1 MKGSGV
7 WGHARP
13 PLRGLS
19 GRRQVGHSSPR
30 LVTATGAGGQGRGRG
45 QTPGPGHSRARAPRG
60 PVGGRVWARQVPLAP
75 PQRPVERL
83 TLFTG
88 HRTGFSIPRGTRRT
102 VVCAGHTEPVAAR
115 VGPGSLHPKAPP
127 APPRPFGRRRRGDR
141 HRGPFPGPAARRP
154 GSRCSAVRPPP
165 PVTSL
170 KNARRPGGQ
179 RGDDEAESA
188 HGGRPRPRDARAPL
202 PATLPRLR
210 TAAGPGPSPG
220 LRGSP
225 RPPVHRPR
233 PSAAASPPPR
243 PSQPAPHW
251 RAAVARVSTF
261 RGDLHETL
269 PYWLPPPH
277 VTLAP
282 YAHVEN
288 CCCRSD
294 SAPLP
299 APPPERAVL
308 QPAGAEVTGPGRGGP
323 SGSRRRRG
331 GAGSPDAAPPRQD
344 AHPCPPPAGPPGR
357 AGRCRATAQPFPAGT
372 AADGAV
378 KTTG

>member
-1 MKGSGV
+1 MGKRPPSPPRPFRASPGGSLLSALSHGHGGRGSGA
-7 WGHARP
+7 GPRTN
-13 PLRGLS
+13 S
-19 GRRQVGHSSPR
+19 GSRALP
-30 LVTATGAGGQGRGRG
+30 GAGAEGSRRRAGLGPAGAARATAAPSGAPDALYWASHRLLHPERDP
-45 QTPGPGHSRARAPRG
+45 PGGLLRRTHSRWPPGWDRA
-60 PVGGRVWARQVPLAP
+60 AST
-75 PQRPVERL
+75 QR
-83 TLFTG
+83 
-88 HRTGFSIPRGTRRT
+88 RR
-102 VVCAGHTEPVAAR
+102 
-115 VGPGSLHPKAPP
+115 
-127 APPRPFGRRRRGDR
+127 PPRPFGRRRRGDR

-188 HGGRPRPRDARAPL
+188 HGGRPRPREARAPL

-225 RPPVHRPR
+225 RLPVHRPR
-233 PSAAASPPPR
+233 PPAAASPPPR

-308 QPAGAEVTGPGRGGP
+308 QPAGAEVTRPGREGP
-323 SGSRRRRG
+323 SRPRRRRG